1 MNNVKRL
8 AFSSVCAVTLGMASS
23 FALAQAAG
31 YEDPTQQQQQHNT
44 QQHYDAAQQGAA
56 AQGAAAQQQVEVT
69 DDQLQ
74 TYAEAEQKVQEI
86 RDDFQQKMPNAES
99 PEEAQTLQQE
109 AQQEMV
115 SAVEDAGLTVEEY
128 NQIASL
134 MQTNPE
140 LRQRMESLQ

>member
-23 FALAQAAG
+23 LAMAQATG
-31 YEDPTQQQQQHNT
+31 YEDPTQQQQQHDT
-44 QQHYDAAQQGAA
+44 QQQYDAGQHGAP
-56 AQGAAAQQQVEVT
+56 AAQQQMDVSN
-69 DDQLQ
+69 DQLQ

-86 RDDFQQKMPNAES
+86 RDDFQQQMPNAES

-128 NQIASL
+128 NQIASQ
-134 MQTNPE
+134 MQSNPE
-140 LRQRMESLQ
+140 LRERMESLR

>member
-23 FALAQAAG
+23 LAMAQATG
-31 YEDPTQQQQQHNT
+31 YEDPTQQQQQHDT
-44 QQHYDAAQQGAA
+44 QQQYDAGQYGAPTD
-56 AQGAAAQQQVEVT
+56 QQQMDVS

-86 RDDFQQKMPNAES
+86 RDDFQEQMPTAES

-128 NQIASL
+128 NQIASQ
-134 MQTNPE
+134 MQANPE
-140 LRQRMESLQ
+140 LRQRMESLR